1 VPIDNDIDYRQFT
14 RAQLLESLASI
25 DAQRYPQN
33 HQHLVAEIASRDSG
47 SKPETPPEKPRR
59 ISRLLELRGKVRS
72 SVGTKVIYGA
82 SGAFYLCM
90 PLYLIFGL
98 QHKPIEPA
106 WAVTGTAMI
115 WVIAAFY
122 LFGFCVTYKF
132 ESGVVKCLWFGGH
145 TMWEDRLE
153 TLEDVETNFMKG
165 LPTIYFVWSD
175 HRRRLWLR
183 VSDLD
188 SAEVIM

>member
-1 VPIDNDIDYRQFT
+1 MPTDNDIDYGQFT
-14 RAQLLESLASI
+14 RAQLLEALANI
-25 DAQRYPQN
+25 DAKRFPEN

-47 SKPETPPEKPRR
+47 SKPETPPKKPMR
-59 ISRLLELRGKVRS
+59 ISRLSELRGEVTS
-72 SVGTKVIYGA
+72 SIGTKVIYGA

-106 WAVTGTAMI
+106 WAVAGTAMI

-122 LFGFCVTYKF
+122 LYGFCITYKF
-132 ESGVVKCLWFGGH
+132 ESGVVKCLLFGRYII
-145 TMWEDRLE
+145 WEDRLDK
-153 TLEDVETNFMKG
+153 LEDVETNFVKG
-165 LPTIYFVWSD
+165 LPTIYFVWPD

-188 SAEVIM
+188 SAR